1 MSGADRKGVLQGG
14 AVGKRLV
21 RDTLRLAFWVISEDL
36 DESIRETMHLVGG
49 AHIARMST
57 SLLPGRTDSVTVQVR
72 YCFPKFYLCLSVL
85 AMRNI

>member
-49 AHIARMST
+49 RT
-57 SLLPGRTDSVTVQVR
+57 LLE
-72 YCFPKFYLCLSVL
+72 
-85 AMRNI
+85 